1 MIFKRLFTN
10 KIELQV
16 SHSSDFI
23 IESAT
28 PENPYTPSAK
38 RSRQGL
44 VCSWGLYATNCLTHS
59 RLVSYRAT
67 PVLPL
72 CWLLI
77 QVPKAK
83 ARTPSPCMY
92 KFIGSTV
99 AILASVPAALVSKGD
114 FWSSPH
120 TSWSREPTPIRC
132 QLFSIVIVLANQMPA
147 PHPFNLP
154 NTAWKHKSFPTFTD
168 ALALVRQ
175 QLWQFRLFQLFNQ
188 KTDTVIL
195 PPTFFKC
202 WFDLLCYAVS
212 SLKSS

>member
-1 MIFKRLFTN
+1 MLLHSINPLDSVNVSRWAVRVRSVSDELLSKRRSKTGVAETVMIFKRLFTN

-114 FWSSPH
+114 F
-120 TSWSREPTPIRC
+120 
-132 QLFSIVIVLANQMPA
+132 
-147 PHPFNLP
+147 
-154 NTAWKHKSFPTFTD
+154 
-168 ALALVRQ
+168 
-175 QLWQFRLFQLFNQ
+175 
-188 KTDTVIL
+188 
-195 PPTFFKC
+195 
-202 WFDLLCYAVS
+202 
-212 SLKSS
+212 